1 MFDDIVKFF
10 QNLLKSKKPG
20 VTQSET
26 GQSILKTTAE
36 EAKKTDIT
44 DPALTGKYDPTTPP
58 GQFKEQKPIIKL
70 EKICFFKLYTHN
82 IYIYMYT

>member
-44 DPALTGKYDPTTPP
+44 DPALTGK
-58 GQFKEQKPIIKL
+58 
-70 EKICFFKLYTHN
+70 
-82 IYIYMYT
+82 